1 MEGIEI
7 SYNKVG
13 AMRDIV
19 LLGIRGYVDTQTSP
33 ELQQRIFDLM
43 KQGMSQFVIDLSA
56 VQYVSS
62 AGWGVFVSEIRG
74 LREKGGDLIIIHML
88 PEVTEVFEMLEF
100 NKILTCSDSLEEAI
114 HDFDL
119 SKGLDLT
126 STLSHQS
133 DSDTVPSTDVVNRV
147 LEERNRKRESRPV
160 SKEPHRSHRLSPLAA
175 GMSDAEL
182 PLSEKIKKLVVE
194 NPNNG
199 AWAIKRSLNSPRF
212 GYVKISLFALIS
224 LMKRLGLGSKAKRYR
239 YYRSR

>member
-13 AMRDIV
+13 ALRDIA
-19 LLGIRGYVDTQTSP
+19 LLGIRGFVDTQTSP
-33 ELQQRIFDLM
+33 ELQQKIFNLM
-43 KQGMSQFVIDLSA
+43 KQGITQFVIDLSS

-74 LREKGGDLIIIHML
+74 LRERGGDLIIIHML

-114 HDFDL
+114 NDFDL
-119 SKGLDLT
+119 SRGLDLT
-126 STLSHQS
+126 SLTPPKQT
-133 DSDTVPSTDVVNRV
+133 DTMPSLDLINRV
-147 LEERNRKRESRPV
+147 SRERKKESIPSQPHTRES
-160 SKEPHRSHRLSPLAA
+160 HRSSRHPSSHA
-175 GMSDAEL
+175 GMTDAEL

-212 GYVKISLFALIS
+212 GYVNISLFKLRS

>member
-1 MEGIEI
+1 
-7 SYNKVG
+7 
-13 AMRDIV
+13 MRDIV

-119 SKGLDLT
+119 SRGLDLT

-133 DSDTVPSTDVVNRV
+133 NSDTVPSSDVVNRV
-147 LEERNRKRESRPV
+147 LEQRNREQKSRPV

-212 GYVKISLFALIS
+212 GYAKISLFALSS